1 MTGAAEPGQQP
12 AAKPKAATLRIC
24 AWCGTPFVPENKR
37 GPAPKY
43 CKAGCKTRASEDRV
57 RQRELTAIHDRE
69 QARLDRIFGT
79 LGKTTAAKARKAVE
93 DVDAE
98 QAGEAGPGPQIQ
110 GQEELTW

>member
-1 MTGAAEPGQQP
+1 MTAEGQQP
-12 AAKPKAATLRIC
+12 AAKPKPKRAAARVCT
-24 AWCGTPFVPENKR
+24 WCGTPFVPENKR
-37 GPAPKY
+37 GPAPSY
-43 CKAGCKTRASEDRV
+43 CKQGC
-57 RQRELTAIHDRE
+57 RQRAHEERKRQDEITAIHARE

-98 QAGEAGPGPQIQ
+98 QAGPGPQIQ